1 MPPPLPPVEELP
13 LEDATLGSGRRK
25 LPFWR
30 RFGGE
35 GFIVSVGIHAILVLI
50 AAFLIISVT
59 KESSKKDP
67 NSFATGAGG
76 GSAGDKAKMYDTKVK
91 PKNVKSL
98 AKNAARITSK
108 STTATISLP
117 DIPASSSA
125 SMISGMMAG
134 GSSKGFG
141 GGSGGGIGSGMGV
154 GVGNGKNFVGRPV
167 MGAKIFAQRIA
178 VYMDSSGSMTPYLDR
193 VEAEIRKQ
201 FPDADVYM
209 YNGLFIYAQDGF
221 VTGGKRFKGQPIRS
235 FGTGARETD
244 PKKLTGSGKNIL
256 KKYDDNFKQGSAG
269 AWLDIMKDEKGY
281 DALVLFSDFQD
292 GVTQYRMKGEKADKN
307 LQGGGYPVVYY
318 DGVRTDI
325 ARGSDSRKP
334 DEKRWE
340 QEWLKAFND
349 ARDGRGPRLYL
360 FSTEQEPQA
369 LLSQCATGS
378 GGQIKMVTWL
388 RTGGQPPPDPVDP
401 ATAGDK
407 AMSTAPA
414 ATQPPAAKAYKPA
427 R

>member
-1 MPPPLPPVEELP
+1 MPPSLPPEEVVDELP

-25 LPFWR
+25 LPFWS

-35 GFIVSVGIHAILVLI
+35 GFIVSVGVHVALILI

-67 NSFATGAGG
+67 NAFATGAGG
-76 GSAGDKAKMYDTKVK
+76 GSAGDKAKNYETKIK
-91 PKNVKSL
+91 PKNVKAL

-117 DIPASSSA
+117 ELPTSSSA
-125 SMISGMMAG
+125 SMISGMMSG

-141 GGSGGGIGSGMGV
+141 GGSGGGIGSGMGI

-178 VYMDSSGSMTPYLDR
+178 VYMDSSGSMQGYLDR

-209 YNGLFIYAQDGF
+209 YNGLYIYAQDGF
-221 VTGGKRFKGQPIRS
+221 VTGGKRFKGQPVRS

-244 PKKLTGSGKNIL
+244 PKKLTGSGKTIL

-269 AWLDIMKDEKGY
+269 AWIDIMKEERAY
-281 DALVLFSDFQD
+281 DALVLFSDFND
-292 GVTQYRMKGEKADKN
+292 GVTQYRIKGEKADSDV
-307 LQGGGYPVVYY
+307 QGGGFPVVYY
-318 DGVRTDI
+318 DGTL
-325 ARGSDSRKP
+325 GSIGSRADSRKP

-340 QEWLKAFND
+340 QEWTKAFKD
-349 ARDGRGPRLYL
+349 AAGGKGPRLYL
-360 FSTEQEPQA
+360 FSTNTAPQE
-369 LLSQCATGS
+369 LLSKCATES
-378 GGQIKMVTWL
+378 GGQVKMVTWL
-388 RTGGQPPPDPVDP
+388 RDGKPPPTDPIDP
-401 ATAGDK
+401 ATAGSEAIPLTPVMREK
-407 AMSTAPA
+407 L
-414 ATQPPAAKAYKPA
+414 PA

>member
-91 PKNVKSL
+91 PKNVKTL

-108 STTATISLP
+108 SATATISLP

-414 ATQPPAAKAYKPA
+414 ATQPPAAKGYKPA

>member
-1 MPPPLPPVEELP
+1 MPSAEELE

-25 LPFWR
+25 LPFWS

-35 GFIVSVGIHAILVLI
+35 GFFVSVGVHVVLVLI

-67 NSFATGAGG
+67 NAFTTGAGG
-76 GSAGDKAKMYDTKVK
+76 GSAGDKAKNYETKIK
-91 PKNVKSL
+91 PKNVKAL
-98 AKNAARITSK
+98 
-108 STTATISLP
+108 
-117 DIPASSSA
+117 A
-125 SMISGMMAG
+125 SMISGMMSG

-141 GGSGGGIGSGMGV
+141 GGSGGGIGSGMGI

-178 VYMDSSGSMTPYLDR
+178 VFMDASGSMTPYLER

-209 YNGLFIYAQDGF
+209 YNGLFITAQDGL
-221 VTGGKRFKGQPIRS
+221 VLGGKRFKGQPVRS
-235 FGTGARETD
+235 SGTGARETD
-244 PKKLTGSGKNIL
+244 PKKLTGSGKTIL

-269 AWLDIMKDEKGY
+269 AWIDIMKEERAY

-292 GVTQYRMKGEKADKN
+292 GVTQYRIKGEKADSN
-307 LQGGGYPVVYY
+307 VQGGGFPIVYY
-318 DGVRTDI
+318 DGINTSI
-325 ARGSDSRKP
+325 ARGADSRKP

-349 ARDGRGPRLYL
+349 ARDGKGPRLYL
-360 FSTEQEPQA
+360 FSTHIEPQE
-369 LLSQCATGS
+369 LLSKCATGS
-378 GGQIKMVTWL
+378 GGQVKMVTWL
-388 RTGGQPPPDPVDP
+388 RTGGQPPPEAVDP

-407 AMSTAPA
+407 AISTDPA
-414 ATQPPAAKAYKPA
+414 AMQPPGAKAYKPA

>member
-13 LEDATLGSGRRK
+13 LEDPTLGSGRRK

-91 PKNVKSL
+91 PKNVKTL
-98 AKNAARITSK
+98 AKNASRITSK
-108 STTATISLP
+108 SATATISLP

-154 GVGNGKNFVGRPV
+154 GVGNGKNFIGRPV

-201 FPDADVYM
+201 FPDADVFM

-221 VTGGKRFKGQPIRS
+221 VTGGKRFKGQPVRS

-244 PKKLTGSGKNIL
+244 PKKLTGSGKNIY

-292 GVTQYRMKGEKADKN
+292 GVTQYRIKGEKADAN
-307 LQGGGYPVVYY
+307 VQGGGFPVVYY
-318 DGVRTDI
+318 DGIRTDI

-360 FSTEQEPQA
+360 FSTQVEPQE
-369 LLSQCATGS
+369 LLTKCATGS

-414 ATQPPAAKAYKPA
+414 TTQPPAAKAYKPA